1 MTKQFS
7 SFSNKLIALT
17 LALSIIP
24 IFLIGSFLYIDKIN
38 TEVNN
43 LKERLVSISGIGSN
57 NISEWVSERKNNV
70 LAIAS
75 DQTII
80 LGTKKLSDLSINQD
94 ERFETQFKLEEDFQ
108 SYLNIF
114 KNLQDLT
121 ISDPKTGEA
130 LFHSTTLR
138 PDIHLKEQ
146 KHFQDAGVGKIGI
159 SQVFSSQGI
168 SKNEFGQYEKNIP
181 TLLIS
186 APIISETGIE
196 GILTARVN
204 IFQINPN
211 VEPYLS
217 DFVTSDVYLINSQ
230 GYMISKSS
238 YSQLAKNFG
247 LFEKRPELELRV
259 TEPESNENTKIIQ
272 DAKKTETV
280 WNLNGYQNYLG
291 TQVVGSISPVE
302 GTDWSYI
309 AEIDLQEAFLEIK
322 ILQISL
328 ISSIFVVILI
338 VIGASFYFST
348 NFTKTIIQLKDTAEQ
363 VTKGNFD
370 FKTEIKSTD
379 EIGELSK
386 SFGIMVSNLR
396 KMTDIE
402 YQLAL
407 QKNLRK
413 SLDESSIVSIIS
425 PSGTITYVNEKF
437 CKVSKYAKEEIIGR
451 DQRIL
456 RAGVHSLEFY
466 DELWKTISSGK
477 VWHGDICNKAQDG
490 TLFWNK
496 CTIVPFFDKNY
507 NIEEYVAIR
516 SDITKEKETTEKLQ
530 KTLTELQKSKER
542 IEQQSSEL
550 IKKERLSSIG
560 QLASRLGHDLR
571 NPLSTIKTTSA
582 IIKMKAAMEKD
593 DKYKKNLASIDDA
606 VDRMAYQIESVL
618 DFIKIKPLQIGS
630 NSLYNIIK
638 DTIQTIKVPENIRI
652 TLEPTDA
659 KIMCDPQR
667 ISIIFTNLVTNAIQA
682 IREDTGG
689 ITISTKENDEFVTC
703 SITDSGPGIP
713 EDKMKKIF
721 EPLFTTKQTG
731 TGLGLS
737 SCSNI
742 VQQHNG
748 KITVHNNPTTFTI
761 SIPKRQLKSPQLN
774 EMIVQRLKE

>member
-1 MTKQFS
+1 
-7 SFSNKLIALT
+7 
-17 LALSIIP
+17 
-24 IFLIGSFLYIDKIN
+24 
-38 TEVNN
+38 
-43 LKERLVSISGIGSN
+43 
-57 NISEWVSERKNNV
+57 
-70 LAIAS
+70 
-75 DQTII
+75 
-80 LGTKKLSDLSINQD
+80 
-94 ERFETQFKLEEDFQ
+94 
-108 SYLNIF
+108 
-114 KNLQDLT
+114 LT
-121 ISDPKTGEA
+121 ISDPKTGEIIFHSGI
-130 LFHSTTLR
+130 LFH
-138 PDIHLKEQ
+138 DVHLKEQ

-159 SQVFSSQGI
+159 SQVFSSQEI

-186 APIISETGIE
+186 VPIYSETGIE
-196 GILTARVN
+196 GILTAKVN

-217 DFVTSDVYLINSQ
+217 DFVTSDVYLIDSQ
-230 GYMISKSS
+230 GYMISKPS

-247 LFEKRPELELRV
+247 LFEKRPELEIHV
-259 TEPESNENTKIIQ
+259 TEPKSNELTKIIQ

-280 WNLNGYQNYLG
+280 WNLGGYQNYLG
-291 TQVVGSISPVE
+291 TQVVGAISPVE

-309 AEIDLQEAFLEIK
+309 AEIDQQEAFLEIK
-322 ILQISL
+322 MLQISL
-328 ISSIFVVILI
+328 ISSISVVMLI

-348 NFTKTIIQLKDTAEQ
+348 NFTKAIIQLKDAAEQ

-370 FKTEIKSTD
+370 FKTEIKSND
-379 EIGELSK
+379 EIGQLSK
-386 SFGIMVSNLR
+386 SFGIMVHNLR

-402 YQLAL
+402 SQLAL

-425 PSGTITYVNEKF
+425 PSGQITYVNEKF
-437 CKVSKYAKEEIIGR
+437 CKVSKYTKEEIIGR

-456 RAGVHSLEFY
+456 RAGVHSREFY

-477 VWHGDICNKAQDG
+477 VWHGDVCNKAKDG

-496 CTIVPFFDKNY
+496 CTIVPFFDKNH

-516 SDITKEKETTEKLQ
+516 ADITKEKETTEKLQ

-542 IEQQSSEL
+542 IEQQSQEL

-560 QLASRLGHDLR
+560 QLASRLAHDLR
-571 NPLSTIKTTSA
+571 NPLSTLKLA
-582 IIKMKAAMEKD
+582 GKIIRKKAENEKD
-593 DKYKKNLASIDDA
+593 DKYTKNLASIDDA

-618 DFIKIKPLQIGS
+618 DFIKIKSLQLSS

-659 KIMCDPQR
+659 KIICDPQR
-667 ISIIFTNLVTNAIQA
+667 ISIIFTNLITNAIQA

-689 ITISTKENDEFVTC
+689 ITISTKENDEYVTC
-703 SITDSGPGIP
+703 SVIDSGPGIP
-713 EDKMKKIF
+713 EDKIEKVF

-737 SCSNI
+737 SCINI

-748 KITVHNNPTTFTI
+748 KITVHNNPTTFTMTLPI
-761 SIPKRQLKSPQLN
+761 RPQKSPQFN
-774 EMIVQRLKE
+774 AMVVKQ